1 MMRIE
6 RLHTAANIAAG
17 LAWPAVLV
25 SLYLVFVY
33 VPTERTMGIVQRI
46 FYFHVPS
53 AMMSFLAFFIV
64 FVASIAYL
72 ITRGRGWDITAH
84 AAAELGV
91 VFCSIVLIT
100 GPIWAKPIWGIWWTW
115 DARLTLTLVTW
126 LIYVSYLMLRAYL
139 PEGARRANLAAVVG
153 IIGALAVPINYMSIR
168 WWRTQHPKPVIMGG
182 EDSGLAPPMALTF
195 QVCLVTFLILFIAL
209 LLRRV
214 VVEMLQDEVDHLY
227 READLA
233 PPERG

>member
-1 MMRIE
+1 MRIE
-6 RLHTAANIAAG
+6 RLHTAANVAAI
-17 LAWPAVLV
+17 LAWPAILV

-72 ITRGRGWDITAH
+72 ITRSRGWDITAH

-126 LIYVSYLMLRAYL
+126 LIYVSYLMLRSYL
-139 PEGARRANLAAVVG
+139 PEGARRANLAAVVW
-153 IIGALAVPINYMSIR
+153 IVGALAVPINYMSIR

-182 EDSGLAPPMALTF
+182 ENSGLAPPMALTF
-195 QVCLVTFLILFIAL
+195 EVCLVAFLILFIAL

-227 READLA
+227 READLV

>member
-1 MMRIE
+1 MRIE
-6 RLHTAANIAAG
+6 RLHTAANVAAI
-17 LAWPAVLV
+17 LAWPAILV

-72 ITRGRGWDITAH
+72 ITRSRGWDITAH

-126 LIYVSYLMLRAYL
+126 LIYVSYLMLRSYL

-153 IIGALAVPINYMSIR
+153 IVGALAVPINYMSIR

-182 EDSGLAPPMALTF
+182 ENSGLAPPMALTF
-195 QVCLVTFLILFIAL
+195 EVCLVAFLILFIAL

-227 READLA
+227 READLV

>member
-1 MMRIE
+1 MRIE
-6 RLHTAANIAAG
+6 RLHTAANVAAI
-17 LAWPAVLV
+17 LAWPAILV

-72 ITRGRGWDITAH
+72 ITRSRGWDITAH

-126 LIYVSYLMLRAYL
+126 LIYVSYLMLRSYL

-153 IIGALAVPINYMSIR
+153 IVGALSVPINYMSIR

-182 EDSGLAPPMALTF
+182 ENSGLAPPMALTF
-195 QVCLVTFLILFIAL
+195 QVCMVAFLILFVAL